1 MKHCDDRQF
10 TKKKLREEEIE
21 EPLEGITLKNHP
33 KRPVNVHHYECYLQG
48 ASWV

>member
-1 MKHCDDRQF
+1 MIDNLL
-10 TKKKLREEEIE
+10 KKKLREEEIE